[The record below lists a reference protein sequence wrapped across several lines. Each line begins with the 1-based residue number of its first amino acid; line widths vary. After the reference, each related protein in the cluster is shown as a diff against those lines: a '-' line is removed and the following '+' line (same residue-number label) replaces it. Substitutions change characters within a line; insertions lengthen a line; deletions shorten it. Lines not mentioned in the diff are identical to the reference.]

1 MLKNKK
7 SETAKNKKTTFRCK
21 SSKKSQRN
29 TNTGFNS
36 IKKIEIKQR
45 KTIERSLMR
54 IRDEN
59 DSKYLIEM
67 GEANELSQRLNLKT
81 TFRAFKSADGS
92 IKCHQYEGKKFLK
105 SLTTDD
111 FNRELKSL
119 KKQFFESRNLKIWD
133 KSIKN
138 TKDLLLQELQNKN
151 DQGRSKKFKKS
162 DMNIIRRE
170 RQIILKNCLNNTMNL
185 TKTLKHQLDIL
196 QRKKI
201 NEIIIKEIK

>member
-1 MLKNKK
+1 MLKENYLK
-7 SETAKNKKTTFRCK
+7 TPKNKKTTFRCK
-21 SSKKSQRN
+21 SSKKTEKNFNS
-29 TNTGFNS
+29 GFNS
-36 IKKIEIKQR
+36 IKKIEIKQK

-92 IKCHQYEGKKFLK
+92 IKCHQYEGKKFIK

-138 TKDLLLQELQNKN
+138 TKDLFLQELHHKN
-151 DQGRSKKFKKS
+151 HKASSKNFKKS
-162 DMNIIRRE
+162 DINVIRQE